1 MERSSF
7 FCGNELGM
15 GTALGDKGDWGSVLS
30 EGGCSLV
37 QGTFI
42 VTLNSFITS
51 NELRKKRRCNH
62 TLVMETY
69 VCAFVS
75 GVVVLQTYFRP
86 FFEMRNFDLTL
97 CVYQ

>member
-15 GTALGDKGDWGSVLS
+15 GTALGDKGDWGS

-51 NELRKKRRCNH
+51 NE
-62 TLVMETY
+62 
-69 VCAFVS
+69 
-75 GVVVLQTYFRP
+75 
-86 FFEMRNFDLTL
+86 
-97 CVYQ
+97 

>member
-15 GTALGDKGDWGSVLS
+15 GTALGDKETGGVLS

-37 QGTFI
+37 QGIFI

-51 NELRKKRRCNH
+51 NE
-62 TLVMETY
+62 
-69 VCAFVS
+69 
-75 GVVVLQTYFRP
+75 
-86 FFEMRNFDLTL
+86 
-97 CVYQ
+97 